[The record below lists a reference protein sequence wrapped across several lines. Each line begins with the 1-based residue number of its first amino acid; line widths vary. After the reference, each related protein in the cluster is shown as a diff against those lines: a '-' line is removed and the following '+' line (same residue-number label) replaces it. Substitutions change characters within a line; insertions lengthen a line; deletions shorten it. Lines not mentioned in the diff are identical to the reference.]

1 MISLL
6 SIIYSSCEHLKSYLD
21 LWKPQIAAAKS
32 RSKEFVV
39 GMLNYA
45 LGLSNTAQKEQA
57 NTVQYHVLGSR
68 M

>member
-6 SIIYSSCEHLKSYLD
+6 KIINNSCEHLKSYLD

-32 RSKEFVV
+32 RGKEFVV
-39 GMLNYA
+39 GMLDNIPR
-45 LGLSNTAQKEQA
+45 LSNTAQKVQA